1 MFHQNFMC
9 TNILANSSIWG
20 CQLSEP
26 KRRVELPPA
35 ALTWR
40 FSRSSGPGGQHVNTS
55 DSRVEL
61 ICDLSQITAEPAVL
75 ERITRRFGN
84 ELRVVVSSQRSQ
96 LQNRRLAMEKLI
108 NQLEK
113 SAEVPHNRRETK
125 PTWSSVQKRLDHKRQ
140 ASLRK
145 NARRLKPEE

>member
-1 MFHQNFMC
+1 MF
-9 TNILANSSIWG
+9 ASSSG
-20 CQLSEP
+20 L
-26 KRRVELPPA
+26 KRRVEVPPA

-75 ERITRRFGN
+75 ERITRRYGN

-96 LQNRRLAMEKLI
+96 LQNRRLAMERLI

-113 SAEVPHNRRETK
+113 SAEVPHNRRATK